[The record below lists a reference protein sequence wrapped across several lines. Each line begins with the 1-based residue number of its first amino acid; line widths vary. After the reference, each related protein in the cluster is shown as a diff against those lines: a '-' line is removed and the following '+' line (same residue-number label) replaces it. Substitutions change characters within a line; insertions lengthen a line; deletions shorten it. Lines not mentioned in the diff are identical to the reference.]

1 MFAAPPEDRFPDES
15 SPTRSKDVTKI
26 KVKKKTDSPKVTLPP
41 LAVRPLLSC
50 SYIHKNTPSDKTLSL
65 LELPQLVPQAEP
77 ETKQKEGPLMAAA
90 LGAAIPIRRTQL
102 EAESPAEKDEPIKVS
117 ACRIKRKTYKQAT
130 QLDKYPHT
138 GLEVAHVFGQR
149 RDPEEPEFFYLK
161 EVDEDACRPYDLKVV
176 HYSEAGSDHYIF
188 SPNTVIHVT
197 ETGFGGTLSLSE
209 WYRECVLW
217 TALQEIP
224 FIRNFRIKK
233 AFARWKENKRMVSF
247 QRKCKNLQDLLL
259 VAVPQFREA
268 LHLFTRVIG
277 ELKDTHWMPLDD
289 CKTYTIQEFKKVLM
303 NKNEEY
309 RLKLKKLSQY
319 HLGILNVVKEETYRR
334 HKELQMQLK
343 RAKQQTSCSEP
354 IHLLLAYRHQLKKEL
369 CQSEVILRKL
379 GNFAALVHQMITQG
393 LITITKQ
400 DAVSFL
406 SLLKR
411 DRSQQCCLF
420 YVELCFTANSRPT
433 VDSAVHEFHKAAN
446 ESLLTSDNTIV
457 QMCENLG
464 FFQEISSKLCN
475 EDQGLIS
482 DSKCVKHSAT
492 TGVKKEEVKFQS
504 LRCMLAHQMMQPE
517 ANSLKVQGI
526 RVQGCYR
533 PFSKAQL
540 EWHVNI
546 EDVFRKAET
555 EQAKI
560 MQDTELEIQQVC
572 DSFAWLKEIH
582 SFVRQW
588 SPGSLESMKDQP
600 ASVYEENIKK
610 LSYWAQKVDAI
621 VSSVNTSNQLFFISC
636 THTKETLRLQLS
648 RIEKQVVE
656 QLVEQTR
663 LNSENLVFDLERM
676 TAELQTEPQDVQE
689 FAAYALRVRESERMW
704 ADMQKRLECILS
716 LHNTI
721 CMNCRKMTE
730 QELALKEKMLCLWE
744 SFIPILKQA
753 DSHVCNSLPSM
764 TNALNTMV
772 SFLVCDLKNTVLKAS
787 SGPFLD
793 PSQDAK
799 QMASELNY
807 MCAHVQTLSAKL
819 EEYNRSSQNMQEQP
833 LDLTVLK
840 TDVKKVIERKE
851 LWRIKAAYTTW
862 LEEWKQLQLSQ
873 LVISQA
879 QEKIVLWK
887 VQTQSLIGIP
897 MNDPVL
903 EEVLKI
909 LESLSHQAEVMEKL
923 TNTTLREKH
932 MKMIFQGLG
941 LLFVPENTFSVAE
954 VLSQHPETHQRL
966 IDKICR
972 DAQSEWN
979 MEQRFQRISLRWKD
993 KLFQLDEVIH
1003 PACQHCEKQKGLT
1016 EEKPNKNTFPCAS
1029 HCSCDDARFTITGLE
1044 TLSAE
1049 VDNDLITLSIMLK
1062 SPQSVEFRLQ
1072 LEECDQSLQELA
1084 KLLKL
1089 FESYQQLWAFL
1100 SKTFGETSFYDQ
1112 EVNLLKHFQQVDEA
1126 FKELMSTISADLH
1139 VLNFVS
1145 SEAERFHGNNLY
1157 QTLTDGLSMM
1167 DSISNQMMDL
1177 LHNFRDQFPRL
1188 WFLSDRELTQLLSY
1202 KPLSF
1207 ALQTVLSKCYKGI
1220 SWLEVEFETRCD
1232 ENNVESYG
1240 ASSENYKQM
1249 KVRGIFGNL
1258 REHIAFEPPLE
1269 PNPNALV
1276 WLCVFEKQLKLT
1288 MIRLMKQCAVLRNQL
1303 EPSSQDSACDT
1314 IDRNTQL
1321 CCAEMIGPQLVLDLL
1336 SDFPLQSLLV
1346 VEEAVWCKVVLGA
1359 LQEKS
1364 PLQLS
1369 KIKTYNS
1376 LKLKNLGNFLRK
1388 TAFGSKSKSLVS
1400 KYTNMCLRAL
1410 VQLTMNHAQQLSQLM
1425 EVQCDL
1431 ESSFEWL
1438 CLMKYHINSE
1448 NQSPETDN
1456 LPCYVDVLG
1465 HQFQYGF
1472 EYYGPEDLLMVHAPS
1487 TEKAVLGIVLAL
1499 TRYRC
1504 GLVSGPSMT
1513 AKTNTVAQL
1522 GKALGRQYVVKQCF
1536 SSMASGV
1543 VQQMLLGALQ
1553 TGAWL
1558 LLESVELLT
1567 PGVLSL
1573 LGQFLEDI
1581 HQSFFK
1587 IQRKETHRPNEVP
1600 DHKSAE
1606 RVTDFSSPQ
1615 CNIVL
1620 LGKNILPNPSY
1631 GCVLIPSK
1639 EYESKIPESLRFSTR
1654 PIGLTHPD
1662 YRITTEVTLTS
1673 IGFSEASSLSHRL
1686 VSLIRLAKDSNCLPD
1701 SFTGDSCFFDVLQK
1715 IISTSEMFLQQA
1727 MSQDESSN
1735 ETKVSTAEHTDLSSS
1750 QNMSAKHFEKNR
1762 EETTNLPKLCSSRLS
1777 IIQSLKE
1784 EAAIVKAVL
1793 TVLVPEPE
1801 ITSQFHMIFKDTFP
1815 IVCQFPHF
1823 QHHIEEREMTQL
1835 QHAVTEELKQEHL
1848 YSDMEIVSKALRLYQ
1863 ALKLSPAVILI
1874 GPPGSGKSACHT
1886 VLAGALNRLAYIKDD
1901 NVFDNENT
1909 IKKNT
1914 STWCFVDTLV
1924 LFPNS
1929 MSHDELFGCFCE
1941 KKGWKDGAISTLLSD
1956 LGRFEVFNNRNEIK
1970 EALVMKW
1977 LIMDGE
1983 PVGQPCWLDNLTT
1996 LCSSQHPC
2004 LHLSSGET
2012 LPSQSHLK
2020 LLMEVT
2026 HLQDASPFAV
2036 TRCSLVY
2043 FTGVDLWKAVWKSEM
2058 DVLLFE
2064 HKLDQEVLDL
2074 WKNLADD
2081 LFSSTFILLGR
2092 YNLTSAYGSCN
2103 NNGLQAIMSF
2113 VRILEALVQHFEKQI
2128 ENSKT
2133 ASQKGKRG
2141 MKTITNELL
2150 CIYFPH
2156 IVITFVTPFVMF
2168 YVHSDG
2174 SNCPG
2179 LDSQNKQDL
2188 LTRNLFLVAYIWGF
2202 GGHLHSRHWPQFDL
2216 LVRQLLFSS
2225 RYKIL
2230 VPDKESVFEQ
2240 FLGFK
2245 SQIHANDSQLTNSI
2259 IPKFGLYKHLLNIM
2273 LEAKQP
2279 VLLAGEPSSGKTTLC
2294 NTLSFERP
2302 HINLPAS
2309 PLLSSREFRI
2319 ILKNCCHKNW
2329 NNNVGSVKK
2338 EPGLLLFVD
2347 DLHEAPRDVF
2357 GKVSAALETLRQSI
2371 SQEQIGMF
2379 DTYFFKALSSK
2390 TVSYMATSCVFTL
2403 SDPVRNAVSSRL
2415 SRLFSIFVL
2424 PSLSKD
2430 VLLSIHSPWMKIWL
2444 KEMSP
2449 SHSGEKM
2456 SNRIITATKNVYESV
2471 CAQFHP
2477 TSERPQLTFSHHDIQ
2492 KVFSGMYLWQ
2502 DDMSNTAFTEK
2513 NKSIP
2518 SPSLPVLPGLPASD
2532 LKIVHLWIHECMRTF
2547 SDRLCSEDE
2556 RKTFLSVLVETA
2568 DAHFGFNLLD
2578 NSQPDTSEAKEASQK
2593 FKSDHTPTKS
2603 TNISSRE
2610 TNFKPQPVTPL
2621 HLKHYKAIET
2631 SLVYGPDFSET
2642 LMFLNPEHNFK
2653 DKRLYVKQD
2662 LDVIWPELLRLIDSK
2677 EEANHVDNI
2686 HNTVTRYSVHRQ
2698 GVSQLLH
2705 IFRTLL
2711 IPGGHG
2717 VLIGSGRGTGRKTT
2731 VRLAAYLTGCQLME
2745 VRSNNENKVHETLKE
2760 AGNQTDKNGVNVI
2773 ILVHEDIS
2781 SPVREEILIAM
2792 AQKVFPGHC
2801 TEDELSSLV
2810 SRVTAME
2817 CVERYHMGRWISE
2830 KVLSQIHKN
2839 VHVFLL
2845 MPFNMS
2851 SDENTQSFNTQMAK
2865 AVKLSCCVEVYQPW
2879 SNQSWVEIA
2888 VQNLKLCSSEMFRGC
2903 SEDSLSVAMAAI
2915 YQSAHQYASIFL
2927 ETQPF
2932 SPRTYTEFIAFFSYF
2947 CNQLPKQWVNKN
2959 NRVSSALARMDVLN
2973 NEVGKWKEQILR
2985 LQKETENKQQLHKMH
3000 LKAVDDKKNLLQLAS
3015 KTCEAKKNKLNQLEE
3030 KIHQVQKL
3038 IKPVLLS
3045 GLKILQCLKP
3055 SDFEEVRHYRD
3066 PPDGVVKIMD
3076 AVCLLFNRPP
3086 GWESAKQ
3093 LIMQPDFFQEMEFY
3107 DYQSLTKAQ
3116 LQQLGQIAHSP
3127 LFVPESVQEVSK
3139 ACESLCRWVQAVCE
3153 FCSMQHHLVVKQQ
3166 LEVQAREAQNQLLS
3180 AEKHKKEVRQLLE
3193 HAEFQLQSMES
3204 ELEDLMLQLYETEAE
3219 EEEATLCAAKL
3230 EMHVK
3235 NWRGAFQVA
3244 ETRFQNTPG
3253 DALLLAA
3260 VVSYFG
3266 PFEPHLRT
3274 ELVSKWKEL
3283 CWTGSIDM
3291 NPKDLRTSLFT
3302 PVDSESAVP
3311 SLGFPIAVTERLQLP
3326 VDQTLG
3332 ITDWQLEDVLP
3343 ARLMVKL
3350 MLWGLT
3356 NACMQ
3361 RWPLL
3366 ADTEQ
3371 HLQISS
3377 LNWSITGVKVTLEE
3391 ELRCRLVVCA
3401 DDSKLLDKLDHAS
3414 EEGWR
3419 VLITHLERATPSPE
3433 FMARLTRPVDCRLPG
3448 LQQISSDSPQTVNP
3462 EFCLFLS
3469 TNLPVRL
3476 LSSGIHPSILAQLFV
3491 VDLSLSS
3498 EEIQELML
3506 TQLLQSEHRELLIQ
3520 HRRYQN
3526 YNQFLQKKLVSKEDA
3541 LIDCTLQSDT
3551 SLQKDSNFLS
3561 CVAVCQEEMKEV
3573 QAEIKLLSEELKHHE
3588 SLLAAPR
3595 QLMKLAAALYQALQA
3610 VARLSPGYIFSLHEF
3625 INVMQDAFSVKYR
3638 PLVPYK
3644 PGKAA
3649 ESMLPELMNS
3659 MVLQLL
3665 VQYRPCL
3672 FKKHFAVLKLLVSL
3686 AVLQHNQL
3694 CSEAEKLAF
3703 LRGLGDVEQ
3712 PVAEVQTQTFSSNLP
3727 SWIPPDIHSELFTL
3741 ENIPSFRGLIASLH
3755 TSPIQ
3760 WQEYIQFTSSTVTG
3774 PVPCCSHSHLFLLQR
3789 ALLWKTI
3796 LPSSLEKVADA
3807 IAVCSLCLPEK
3818 TAESPHS
3825 GNLKALSRYLTKNK
3839 GPIILAFPNPDEDTW
3854 IGIQPLHIIN
3864 QMACCV
3870 GNEHEVYVKVIC
3882 FGEQCDT
3889 EIILSTMDEAIS
3901 EGHWLVFNNCH
3912 LLDHWTDNVVAH
3924 LSQLISFTE
3933 ENPEIHPDFKL
3944 WFVTQ
3949 ENASHFLPAAVRMCA
3964 QLLVCDSPWDLR
3976 EELSCSLQHVDWV
3989 SQPQSSPRV
3998 SDDNMEML
4006 VRCAIFHSVL
4016 MQRQNYRSLGF
4027 GRIYHWS
4034 QEDLLGLIDAYICIA
4049 SLCHDKTNVL
4059 QFIAVNLLHGSYVT
4073 DSADSEVVEK
4083 IAKTLFTTESSLSG
4097 SGPHMI
4103 SDLISSCGRL
4113 DLSRSLQV
4121 LEKHFQDPAVSD
4133 PVLLGLSVDVAPEIT
4148 RINSHHLNLLLQ
4160 ASQSPLGAMR
4170 SFSTEQNQLVKPPDY
4185 NHAAERLQAL
4195 KKYLSLREDST
4206 IRNVGTLSR
4215 SPLRNFLEAEWNDL
4229 IDLVSSLL
4237 LQLQRP
4243 VQYASS
4249 FSSPLN
4255 SCDLSWLEKRAKLLS
4270 AYCWSDSSSDPPGAY
4285 RLSAFK
4291 NPRGFLVALIREGAH
4306 KYYKYSSDI
4315 ILQFQVL
4322 SKDTNPAVLPP
4333 DAVYLCG
4340 LELRGA
4346 SWDTEQGV
4354 LQEAVFPQP
4363 VLMPLLCVKA
4373 GVRSRDSAAEPLSS
4387 CSYLMDSGNLQ
4398 VESVSQQTAL
4408 PAYYCPLYV
4417 NQEEEIG
4424 NSGLSDINII
4434 TKVPLYTQISPV
4446 LCSLRRVRLVCAL

>member
-102 EAESPAEKDEPIKVS
+102 EAE
-117 ACRIKRKTYKQAT
+117 
-130 QLDKYPHT
+130 
-138 GLEVAHVFGQR
+138 
-149 RDPEEPEFFYLK
+149 
-161 EVDEDACRPYDLKVV
+161 RPYDLKVV

-1145 SEAERFHGNNLY
+1145 SEAERFHG
-1157 QTLTDGLSMM
+1157 
-1167 DSISNQMMDL
+1167 
-1177 LHNFRDQFPRL
+1177 
-1188 WFLSDRELTQLLSY
+1188 
-1202 KPLSF
+1202 
-1207 ALQTVLSKCYKGI
+1207 
-1220 SWLEVEFETRCD
+1220 
-1232 ENNVESYG
+1232 
-1240 ASSENYKQM
+1240 
-1249 KVRGIFGNL
+1249 
-1258 REHIAFEPPLE
+1258 
-1269 PNPNALV
+1269 
-1276 WLCVFEKQLKLT
+1276 
-1288 MIRLMKQCAVLRNQL
+1288 
-1303 EPSSQDSACDT
+1303 
-1314 IDRNTQL
+1314 
-1321 CCAEMIGPQLVLDLL
+1321 
-1336 SDFPLQSLLV
+1336 
-1346 VEEAVWCKVVLGA
+1346 
-1359 LQEKS
+1359 
-1364 PLQLS
+1364 
-1369 KIKTYNS
+1369 
-1376 LKLKNLGNFLRK
+1376 
-1388 TAFGSKSKSLVS
+1388 
-1400 KYTNMCLRAL
+1400 
-1410 VQLTMNHAQQLSQLM
+1410 
-1425 EVQCDL
+1425 
-1431 ESSFEWL
+1431 
-1438 CLMKYHINSE
+1438 
-1448 NQSPETDN
+1448 
-1456 LPCYVDVLG
+1456 
-1465 HQFQYGF
+1465 
-1472 EYYGPEDLLMVHAPS
+1472 
-1487 TEKAVLGIVLAL
+1487 
-1499 TRYRC
+1499 
-1504 GLVSGPSMT
+1504 
-1513 AKTNTVAQL
+1513 
-1522 GKALGRQYVVKQCF
+1522 
-1536 SSMASGV
+1536 
-1543 VQQMLLGALQ
+1543 
-1553 TGAWL
+1553 
-1558 LLESVELLT
+1558 
-1567 PGVLSL
+1567 
-1573 LGQFLEDI
+1573 
-1581 HQSFFK
+1581 
-1587 IQRKETHRPNEVP
+1587 
-1600 DHKSAE
+1600 
-1606 RVTDFSSPQ
+1606 
-1615 CNIVL
+1615 
-1620 LGKNILPNPSY
+1620 
-1631 GCVLIPSK
+1631 
-1639 EYESKIPESLRFSTR
+1639 
-1654 PIGLTHPD
+1654 
-1662 YRITTEVTLTS
+1662 
-1673 IGFSEASSLSHRL
+1673 
-1686 VSLIRLAKDSNCLPD
+1686 
-1701 SFTGDSCFFDVLQK
+1701 
-1715 IISTSEMFLQQA
+1715 
-1727 MSQDESSN
+1727 
-1735 ETKVSTAEHTDLSSS
+1735 
-1750 QNMSAKHFEKNR
+1750 
-1762 EETTNLPKLCSSRLS
+1762 
-1777 IIQSLKE
+1777 
-1784 EAAIVKAVL
+1784 
-1793 TVLVPEPE
+1793 
-1801 ITSQFHMIFKDTFP
+1801 
-1815 IVCQFPHF
+1815 
-1823 QHHIEEREMTQL
+1823 
-1835 QHAVTEELKQEHL
+1835 
-1848 YSDMEIVSKALRLYQ
+1848 
-1863 ALKLSPAVILI
+1863 
-1874 GPPGSGKSACHT
+1874 
-1886 VLAGALNRLAYIKDD
+1886 
-1901 NVFDNENT
+1901 
-1909 IKKNT
+1909 
-1914 STWCFVDTLV
+1914 
-1924 LFPNS
+1924 
-1929 MSHDELFGCFCE
+1929 
-1941 KKGWKDGAISTLLSD
+1941 
-1956 LGRFEVFNNRNEIK
+1956 
-1970 EALVMKW
+1970 
-1977 LIMDGE
+1977 
-1983 PVGQPCWLDNLTT
+1983 
-1996 LCSSQHPC
+1996 
-2004 LHLSSGET
+2004 
-2012 LPSQSHLK
+2012 
-2020 LLMEVT
+2020 
-2026 HLQDASPFAV
+2026 
-2036 TRCSLVY
+2036 
-2043 FTGVDLWKAVWKSEM
+2043 VDLWKAVWKSEM

-2133 ASQKGKRG
+2133 ASQKGKR
-2141 MKTITNELL
+2141 
-2150 CIYFPH
+2150 
-2156 IVITFVTPFVMF
+2156 
-2168 YVHSDG
+2168 DG